1 MASELSILI
10 VGDGGG
16 AAQLLPAP
24 QSPSLKCRH
33 VSDVE
38 AALRSVDDDRFDLIV
53 LALRRRGEFTAFDAT
68 RLEARMPLARVIA
81 VAGPWC
87 EGPRRRNVDHLVGA
101 EVVPWHRW
109 PGWLH
114 ANIRQYERSQPA
126 QWSLP
131 ATTSADELAD
141 FWSRSKIQSAAGRC
155 AASGLVAIDCPT
167 RDSAEAIG
175 DVLAS
180 AGYATTWHAPGADAL
195 VHGACASVVEGNAW
209 DEPFA
214 QKVSRLREQSPA
226 APILLLLNFPLPEH
240 VQAAQAAGATAVLGK
255 PFTLAEFLGQLEEL
269 LPPRHDVAGQNATQI
284 TVAGARFAA

>member
-131 ATTSADELAD
+131 APRPFWASPLRSPNSWDNWKNCCRRGTTLPGKTPLKLQP
-141 FWSRSKIQSAAGRC
+141 R
-155 AASGLVAIDCPT
+155 
-167 RDSAEAIG
+167 
-175 DVLAS
+175 
-180 AGYATTWHAPGADAL
+180 APGLPLERRGAAL
-195 VHGACASVVEGNAW
+195 PKRLQIFRGVSVSV
-209 DEPFA
+209 F
-214 QKVSRLREQSPA
+214 
-226 APILLLLNFPLPEH
+226 
-240 VQAAQAAGATAVLGK
+240 
-255 PFTLAEFLGQLEEL
+255 
-269 LPPRHDVAGQNATQI
+269 
-284 TVAGARFAA
+284 